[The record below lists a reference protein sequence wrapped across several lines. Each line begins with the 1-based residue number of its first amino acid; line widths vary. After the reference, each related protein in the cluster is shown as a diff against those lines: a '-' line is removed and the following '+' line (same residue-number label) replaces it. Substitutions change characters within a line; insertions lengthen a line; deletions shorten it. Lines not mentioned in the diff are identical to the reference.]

1 MTTARC
7 RGGSRLLLLEL
18 LRLQGVVVVHIHLHV
33 LGVLVLH
40 KRVAVVALLLLD
52 LMLNL

>member
-1 MTTARC
+1 MSSARG
-7 RGGSRLLLLEL
+7 RWGEGLLLHVL
-18 LRLQGVVVVHIHLHV
+18 LRLQGGVVVDLNLNV

-40 KRVAVVALLLLD
+40 ERVAVVALLLLD